1 MNDTRDSGPF
11 GRAGLLLFLL
21 VGAGPW
27 LVAVG
32 YLGGSGPSST
42 LVMMVPVVL
51 GLLLVGLKLRSVL
64 FAPGKARERRP
75 AIR

>member
-1 MNDTRDSGPF
+1 MTATRDSGPF
-11 GRAGLLLFLL
+11 GRAGLVLFLL

-32 YLGGSGPSST
+32 YLSRSGASST

-64 FAPGKARERRP
+64 FAPQESGDRRP